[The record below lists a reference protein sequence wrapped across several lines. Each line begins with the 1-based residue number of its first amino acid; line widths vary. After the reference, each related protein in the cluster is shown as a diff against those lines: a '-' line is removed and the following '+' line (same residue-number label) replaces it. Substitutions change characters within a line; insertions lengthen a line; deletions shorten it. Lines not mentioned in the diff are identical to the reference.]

1 MNPIFQTIS
10 EPLHQKLQDQLRDQA
25 SLAPSKPKPVG
36 ERQAAAAIGQSPA
49 PPVDRTP
56 AYRPPSRQPLA
67 LLTVFDDG
75 LSSGEVVRI
84 RQDCMVIGRE
94 EGDVRIP
101 FDLAMS
107 RQHAQL
113 TCHFN
118 EGKCRWVFKDLQST
132 NGSFV
137 RVYRAR
143 LSADMELAIGT
154 RRYLFKLAP
163 QAPASSPSSP
173 MGTVVFGDS
182 SGIQASADGA
192 CLVEVATNGM
202 SSRTIAIERQRVK
215 VGADPQRCE
224 AAIDEDSYVNPVHAE
239 IYRDERGHW
248 MIDDLESRNGV
259 WIRVKQLT
267 LTQQAEFQLG
277 QQRFLFQP

>member
-1 MNPIFQTIS
+1 MDPIFQTIS

-25 SLAPSKPKPVG
+25 TSAHLKSKPGG
-36 ERQAAAAIGQSPA
+36 ERQATAVIARSSA

-56 AYRPPSRQPLA
+56 AYRPPNRQPLA
-67 LLTVFDDG
+67 LLTIFDDG
-75 LSSGEVVRI
+75 LASGEVVRI
-84 RQDCMVIGRE
+84 RQECLVIGRE
-94 EGDVRIP
+94 EGDIRIP

-113 TCHFN
+113 ACHFN
-118 EGKCRWVFKDLQST
+118 EGQCRWVFKDLHST
-132 NGSFV
+132 NGSFI

-154 RRYLFKLAP
+154 RRYLFKLTP

-173 MGTVVFGDS
+173 MGTVGFGDS

-192 CLVEVATNGM
+192 CLVEIATNGTP
-202 SSRTIAIERQRVK
+202 SRTIAIERQRVK

-224 AAIDEDSYVNPVHAE
+224 AAIDEDAFVNPVHAE
-239 IYRDERGHW
+239 IYHDGRGHW
-248 MIDDLESRNGV
+248 MIDDLKSRNGV

>member
-1 MNPIFQTIS
+1 MEPIFQTIS
-10 EPLHQKLQDQLRDQA
+10 EPLHQKLQDQLRDQTA
-25 SLAPSKPKPVG
+25 SEPSKPKPVG
-36 ERQAAAAIGQSPA
+36 DHQATASTAPLPA
-49 PPVDRTP
+49 RPDRTP

-67 LLTVFDDG
+67 LLTIFDDG

-84 RQDCMVIGRE
+84 RQGCLVIGRD
-94 EGDVRIP
+94 EGDVRVP
-101 FDLAMS
+101 FDLSMS

-118 EGKCRWVFKDLQST
+118 ERQCRWVFKDLNST
-132 NGSFV
+132 NGSFI

-154 RRYLFKLAP
+154 RRYLFQLPP
-163 QAPASSPSSP
+163 QATASPAGSP
-173 MGTVVFGDS
+173 MGTVGFGDS
-182 SGIQASADGA
+182 GGLQASSQGA
-192 CLVEVATNGM
+192 CLVEVATNGTQN
-202 SSRTIAIERQRVK
+202 RTIAIERQRIK
-215 VGADPQRCE
+215 LGADPQRCE
-224 AAIDEDSYVNPVHAE
+224 AAIDGDSFVDPIHAE
-239 IYRDERGHW
+239 IYHDGRGHW
-248 MIDDLESRNGV
+248 MIDDVKSRNGV